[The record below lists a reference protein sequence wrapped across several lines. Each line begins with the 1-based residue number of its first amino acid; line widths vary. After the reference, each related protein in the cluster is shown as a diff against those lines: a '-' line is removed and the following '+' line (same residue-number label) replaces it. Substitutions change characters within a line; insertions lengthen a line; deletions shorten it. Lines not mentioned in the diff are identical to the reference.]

1 MSIMGTRVVR
11 TEDPVFLTRGG
22 TYTADI
28 ALPGALHLTLV
39 RSPVAHARITS
50 VDVAE
55 ARSAPGVIDVVTG
68 AEVDLEPV
76 KPAPVGHDAMLR
88 PFLAT
93 DKVRFVG
100 EPVVAVLTEQA
111 YQGPDAAELVA
122 VDYDPLPAVV
132 DVRDAARDDV
142 LVFQEAGTN
151 TVFGFGLDE
160 PFDEH
165 LFDGCDAV
173 VTAEL
178 VNQRLAA
185 APLETRAAAA
195 QWGDDGRLTL

>member
-1 MSIMGTRVVR
+1 
-11 TEDPVFLTRGG
+11 
-22 TYTADI
+22 
-28 ALPGALHLTLV
+28 
-39 RSPVAHARITS
+39 
-50 VDVAE
+50 
-55 ARSAPGVIDVVTG
+55 
-68 AEVDLEPV
+68 
-76 KPAPVGHDAMLR
+76 MLR

-132 DVRDAARDDV
+132 DVRDAARDEV

-165 LFDGCDAV
+165 LFDGCEV
-173 VTAEL
+173 GGHGRSWSTSGSPP
-178 VNQRLAA
+178 RRSR
-185 APLETRAAAA
+185 RARPRRSGATT
-195 QWGDDGRLTL
+195 DG